1 MCCKIKKKYLHYS
14 SKCIFVCESVTIRN
28 RFRLDVFLI
37 LLFFYLLNPIQ
48 SFSQSKAI
56 SLKEFGVDMTFETF
70 IDQLE
75 KQSEFTF
82 VYNPERFQ
90 HHKVQALRGDEMSL
104 ETILSLVLSPLGL
117 NFIIYRDKII
127 IQEKSGVVPMTLL
140 ESSNRTETQSMT
152 KIEKIVVGRVLCEDD
167 GQAVIGAS
175 IRLKNQLHGTASDK
189 DGYYNLKCN
198 IGDTILITA
207 IGFIDYETV
216 VGLKII
222 EDIRLKPNLINLK
235 EVNIIGYGEEAD
247 RELLGAVS
255 TIKPMLRGEIP
266 GDFDEILAG
275 SASGL
280 WFQKSSG
287 VPGSASTISIRG
299 VTSLQPN
306 ANSPMIVVDG
316 VPLFSIDESLNQIT
330 TKSEGRQ
337 AFGLFNN
344 YVFNDIRESE
354 EFHKNGLNMI
364 NTEDIES
371 ISVLK
376 DAYSTSIYGS
386 RGASGVV
393 LISTKKPKKRG
404 LSASVLYEMSIS
416 QPIGKPDLMNAE
428 QYAQLYSTYYS
439 KLKNELVHFP
449 SENNTNWY
457 DLVVRNAVGNRL
469 NLSIQNK
476 KHNGFFYMSFSQID
490 QESYIIGSD
499 YKKYTGRLNF
509 QQRVHSRVSLGANLN
524 ITAEKNNSL
533 LAPKI
538 YRDAILKAPNV
549 LVYNPKGDYN
559 FNNAGNPY
567 GNYYANPLA
576 MAKSD
581 KGEVIDTYTIAN
593 IYLDFEFT
601 NWLSYRFDLGVNFI
615 DSDALSSYRVG
626 FTPDIKE
633 TIESDGYS
641 RKWVV
646 TNTIKGFKQFD
657 EHYLKFVLGQS
668 FEQSRQKDEEV
679 YYSDTW
685 GLNKGGNHEISEYQ
699 MERRRFALASWF
711 GRLNYNFKQKLFAGI
726 SYRVDGSSRFR
737 KSNRYQMFPAF
748 SAGWILK
755 SDVEDSNL
763 NLFKIRSSFG
773 YSGVEQST
781 YTYGALRTY
790 QAHSQNLNYAGNV
803 ILSEENGAELDISW
817 EKTKNFDFGVD
828 MSFFKE
834 RLKTS
839 LDYYSKQVNNLLLFT
854 DVPAVSGY
862 QKQWI
867 NVGKMLNR
875 GVELNLD
882 CKLIDSEFKWD
893 LLLTSAYN
901 KNEVLEINQV
911 GQEVWGADQAYKYFK
926 EGKEAAQFFLYDWQ
940 GVNPQTGNPV
950 WQYPDNTLRETPPS
964 GDEYRKAFGSG
975 IPSLTGGMN
984 HRLKYKG
991 FELNAFLTF
1000 VSGKKM
1006 LNGTA
1011 SLLHTYTTT
1020 DAYNLSPDVLT
1031 YWKKEGDKTNQPAL
1045 FNESITQTN
1054 NYTTSRTSS
1063 RFYEDASFIRMKRLV
1078 LAYFLPKQIV
1088 SKWKLE
1094 SIKIFA
1100 QATNLFTITNYSGVD
1115 PEVSAFG
1122 SSSLLSG
1129 YDEVTMPQSKSF
1141 SLGLRINL

>member
-1 MCCKIKKKYLHYS
+1 MCCKIKKKYLHNT
-14 SKCIFVCESVTIRN
+14 SKSVFVCESVTNCN
-28 RFRLDVFLI
+28 RFSLDMFLI
-37 LLFFYLLNPIQ
+37 LLFLCLINPIQ
-48 SFSQSKAI
+48 VFSQSKSI
-56 SLKEFGVDMTFETF
+56 SLKEFGVEMAFEAF
-70 IDQLE
+70 IDELE
-75 KQSEFTF
+75 KQSDFTF
-82 VYNPERFQ
+82 VYNPERLQ
-90 HHKVQALRGDEMSL
+90 HIKVKPIRGDEMSM
-104 ETILSLVLSPLGL
+104 EAILSIVFTPLGL
-117 NFIIYRDKII
+117 NFIVYRDKII
-127 IQEKSGVVPMTLL
+127 IKEKGGDVPMTLL
-140 ESSNRTETQSMT
+140 ESASNAEAYDMMR
-152 KIEKIVVGRVLCEDD
+152 IEKIVLGRVLCDED
-167 GQAVIGAS
+167 GQAIIGAS
-175 IRLKNQLHGTASDK
+175 IRVKNQVHGTASDK

-198 IGDTILITA
+198 IGDTILISA
-207 IGFIDYETV
+207 IGFVNYETL

-222 EDIRLKPNLINLK
+222 EDIRLKPNLISLK
-235 EVNIIGYGEEAD
+235 EVNIIGYGEEAT
-247 RELLGAVS
+247 RELLGAVNS
-255 TIKPMLRGEIP
+255 INPMISGEVP
-266 GDFDEILAG
+266 NDFDDILAG

-306 ANSPMIVVDG
+306 ANSPLIVVDG
-316 VPLFSIDESLNQIT
+316 VPLFSNEENLNQIT
-330 TKSEGRQ
+330 TQSFSG
-337 AFGLFNN
+337 AFLGLANN
-344 YVFNDIRESE
+344 YVYNDIRESN
-354 EFHKNGLNMI
+354 EFQKNGLNMI

-386 RGASGVV
+386 RGAAGVI
-393 LISTKKPKKRG
+393 LITTKKPKKRG
-404 LSASVLYEMSIS
+404 LSASFLFETSLSKPV
-416 QPIGKPDLMNAE
+416 GKPDLMNAD
-428 QYAQLYSTYYS
+428 QYAQLYNAYYS
-439 KLKNELVHFP
+439 ELKSKEVIFP
-449 SENNTNWY
+449 STNHTNWY
-457 DLVVRNAVGNRL
+457 DLVVRNAIGNKL
-469 NLSIQNK
+469 SLSIQNK

-490 QESYIIGSD
+490 QESYILGAD

-509 QQRVHSRVSLGANLN
+509 QQRIHDRVSLGANLT

-549 LVYNPKGDYN
+549 LVYNSEGDYN
-559 FNNAGNPY
+559 FNNSGNPY
-567 GNYYANPLA
+567 GNYFANPLA

-581 KGEVIDTYTIAN
+581 KGEVVDNYTIAN
-593 IYLDFEFT
+593 VYLDFELT
-601 NWLSYRFDLGVNFI
+601 NWLSYRFDLGVNLI
-615 DSDALSSYRVG
+615 DTDAVSAYRKGVS
-626 FTPDIKE
+626 PDIKE

-641 RKWVV
+641 RKWIV
-646 TNTIKGFKQFD
+646 TNTIKGFRQFD
-657 EHYLKFVLGQS
+657 DHYFKFVLGQS
-668 FEQSRQKDEEV
+668 FEQSRQKEEEV
-679 YYSDTW
+679 FYSDLFGINTS
-685 GLNKGGNHEISEYQ
+685 GNHEISEFQ
-699 MERRRFALASWF
+699 AEKRRFALASWF
-711 GRLNYNFKQKLFAGI
+711 GRLNYNFKQKLFAGV
-726 SYRVDGSSRFR
+726 SYRIDGSSRFK

-755 SDVEDSNL
+755 SDVGDSFM

-781 YTYGALRTY
+781 FTYGALRTY
-790 QAHSQNLNYAGNV
+790 QTHSQNLNYAGNL

-862 QKQWI
+862 QKQWV
-867 NVGKMLNR
+867 NVGKMKNT
-875 GVELNLD
+875 GIEVNLD

-893 LLLTSAYN
+893 MLLTSAYN
-901 KNEVLEINQV
+901 KNKVLELNYV
-911 GQEVWGADQAYKYFK
+911 GQEVWEADQAYKYFK
-926 EGKEAAQFFLYDWQ
+926 EGREAAQFFLYDWQ
-940 GVNPQTGNPV
+940 AVNPETGNPV
-950 WQYPDNTLRETPPS
+950 WKYPNNILSETPPNS
-964 GDEYRKAFGSG
+964 DSFRRTFGSG

-1000 VSGKKM
+1000 VNGKEM

-1011 SLLHTYTTT
+1011 ALLHTYTTT
-1020 DAYNLSPDVLT
+1020 EAYNLSPDVLN
-1031 YWKKEGDKTNQPAL
+1031 YWKKGGDETSQPAL
-1045 FNESITQTN
+1045 FNNSITNTS

-1078 LAYFLPKQIV
+1078 LAYYLPKQIV

-1094 SIKIFA
+1094 SVKIYA

>member
-1 MCCKIKKKYLHYS
+1 MCCKIKKKYLHYT

-28 RFRLDVFLI
+28 RFRLDVFLV
-37 LLFFYLLNPIQ
+37 LLFFYLLNPTQ
-48 SFSQSKAI
+48 AFSQSKTI
-56 SLKEFGVDMTFETF
+56 SLKEFGLEMSFESF

-82 VYNPERFQ
+82 VYNPERLQNF
-90 HHKVQALRGDEMSL
+90 KVQSIRGDEMSL
-104 ETILSLVLSPLGL
+104 EAILSLVLSPLGL

-127 IQEKSGVVPMTLL
+127 IKEKGAVVPMVLL
-140 ESSNRTETQSMT
+140 ESSNRTEDRNMI
-152 KIEKIVVGRVLCEDD
+152 KIEKIVLGRVLCDED
-167 GQAVIGAS
+167 GQAIIGAS
-175 IRLKNQLHGTASDK
+175 IRVKNQIHGTASDK

-207 IGFIDYETV
+207 IGFVDYETV

-235 EVNIIGYGEEAD
+235 EVNVIGYGEEAN

-255 TIKPMLRGEIP
+255 TIKPMFSGEVP

-299 VTSLQPN
+299 VTSLQPD
-306 ANSPMIVVDG
+306 ANSPLIVVDG
-316 VPLFSIDESLNQIT
+316 VPLFSSDESLNQIT
-330 TKSEGRQ
+330 IRSIGGQ
-337 AFGLFNN
+337 AFGLTNN
-344 YVFNDIRESE
+344 YVFNDIRESD
-354 EFHKNGLNMI
+354 EFHKNALNMI

-393 LISTKKPKKRG
+393 LITTKKPKKRG
-404 LSASVLYEMSIS
+404 LSASFLYETSVS

-428 QYAQLYSTYYS
+428 QYAKLYSTYYS
-439 KLKNELVHFP
+439 ELKNELVHFP

-457 DLVVRNAVGNRL
+457 DLVVRNAVGNKL

-476 KHNGFFYMSFSQID
+476 KHNGFFYMSFSKID
-490 QESYIIGSD
+490 QESYILGAD

-509 QQRVHSRVSLGANLN
+509 QQRVHNRVSLGANLT

-549 LVYNPKGDYN
+549 LVYNPEGDCN
-559 FNNAGNPY
+559 FDNTGNPY

-581 KGEVIDTYTIAN
+581 EGELIDTYTIAN
-593 IYLDFEFT
+593 IYLDFELT

-615 DSDALSSYRVG
+615 DSDAISSYRNG
-626 FTPDIKE
+626 FSPDTKE

-657 EHYLKFVLGQS
+657 EHYFKFVLGQS
-668 FEQSRQKDEEV
+668 IEQSRQKDEEI
-679 YYSDTW
+679 YYSDRW
-685 GLNKGGNHEISEYQ
+685 GINTGGDHEIKEYQ

-755 SDVEDSNL
+755 SDVDDSYL
-763 NLFKIRSSFG
+763 NLIKIRSSFG

-790 QAHSQNLNYAGNV
+790 QAHPQNLNYAGNV
-803 ILSEENGAELDISW
+803 ILSEDNGAELDISW
-817 EKTKNFDFGVD
+817 EKTKNFDLGVD

-834 RLKTS
+834 RIKTS
-839 LDYYSKQVNNLLLFT
+839 FDYYAKQVNNLLLFT

-867 NVGKMLNR
+867 NVGKMINT

-882 CKLIDSEFKWD
+882 CKLIDREFTWD
-893 LLLTSAYN
+893 MLLSSAYN

-940 GVNPQTGNPV
+940 GVSSKTGNPV
-950 WQYPDNTLRETPPS
+950 WKYPDNTLSETPPS
-964 GDEYRKAFGSG
+964 SDSYRKALGSG

-984 HRLKYKG
+984 HRFKYKG
-991 FELNAFLTF
+991 FEFNAFLTF

-1020 DAYNLSPDVLT
+1020 EAYNLSPNVLN
-1031 YWKKEGDKTNQPAL
+1031 YWKKEGDKTSQPAL
-1045 FNESITQTN
+1045 FNKSITN
-1054 NYTTSRTSS
+1054 NSNYTTSRTSS

-1078 LAYFLPKQIV
+1078 LAYYLPKKIV

-1094 SIKIFA
+1094 NVKIFA

-1129 YDEVTMPQSKSF
+1129 YDEVTMPQTKSF